1 MRCKTYSFNPH
12 VLTTRISSTHVVH
25 LKRFNIQDTWKVLL
39 PANFLNFINQSME
52 IIFFLSPLFTFCVL
66 WVVSIFVRMW
76 DIIIGCVVN
85 HILISPGHDHHQS
98 VPGSSS
104 SHCQWPVTDISLIIN
119 IIKYSDVNL
128 TNTNFPTNTLY
139 TSILFNTLYSTQ
151 HCLINSIHYILQSSF
166 TGISSLLSET
176 RELFDL

>member
-1 MRCKTYSFNPH
+1 MRCKIYSFNPH
-12 VLTTRISSTHVVH
+12 VLTTRISSTHVMH
-25 LKRFNIQDTWKVLL
+25 LKRFNILDTWTVPL
-39 PANFLNFINQSME
+39 PAKFLNFYKSIHENN
-52 IIFFLSPLFTFCVL
+52 FFLVPSFHIL

-166 TGISSLLSET
+166 TGISSLLS
-176 RELFDL
+176 

>member
-25 LKRFNIQDTWKVLL
+25 LIRFKIQDTWTVLL
-39 PANFLNFINQSME
+39 PAKFFNFYKSIHENH
-52 IIFFLSPLFTFCVL
+52 FFLVSCFHIL